1 MVGSPGNIS
10 SLLDIAVVSLCY
22 VSKADAAPDS
32 LWLCSVCTVW
42 DLSLQYNAMF
52 YLGAHR

>member
-42 DLSLQYNAMF
+42 DLSLQYNAML